1 VYSISYMSL
10 IGGCLQGCTLS
21 VSWAIVCRGYVKY
34 VSYIGRLEVVC
45 RWCEYCQF
53 LTAGWLLSA
62 GGCFVSY
69 MMQIGDC
76 LQGVCELCHILEAS
90 WKLSATVRVLR
101 KFLDKDLRL
110 STAGVLCQLHK
121 ADRRFS
127 AKGE

>member
-1 VYSISYMSL
+1 
-10 IGGCLQGCTLS
+10 
-21 VSWAIVCRGYVKY
+21 
-34 VSYIGRLEVVC
+34 
-45 RWCEYCQF
+45 
-53 LTAGWLLSA
+53 
-62 GGCFVSY
+62 

-76 LQGVCELCHILEAS
+76 LQGECELCHILEAN

-121 ADRRFS
+121 ADRRFF